1 MNSAELQK
9 SIYGVLVGDGPLVAS
24 LSSAW
29 GYDAVFSDVPQE
41 NADDNAFYPFISFG
55 PDTTTPWDTKGSSGG
70 ESVLDLS
77 VWSRSGDY
85 IEAKEIAGQV
95 WDLLHRT
102 EYAISGS
109 TLVTSDIESSVASI
123 DPDGETR
130 RVLMQLRVIYENT

>member
-1 MNSAELQK
+1 MNSAEVQK
-9 SIYGVLVGDGPLVAS
+9 SVYGVLVGNATLIAS

-41 NADDNAFYPFISFG
+41 NADDNSFYPFISFG
-55 PDTTTPWDTKGSSGG
+55 PDTTTPWDTKGSGGG

-85 IEAKEIAGQV
+85 VEAKEIAAQV
-95 WDLLHRT
+95 WALLHRT

-109 TLVTSDIESSVASI
+109 TLVTSDMESSVSI
-123 DPDGETR
+123 MDPDGETR
-130 RVLMQLRVIYENT
+130 RVLMQFRVIYENT